1 MAIIIKKNLELTKFS
16 VWLLELLHLNLNQQ
30 CQRNLWLVLNGVQS
44 SLVIEK
50 QKPMLIKSQ
59 LNLGIFQS

>member
-1 MAIIIKKNLELTKFS
+1 MAIIIKKILELTKFS